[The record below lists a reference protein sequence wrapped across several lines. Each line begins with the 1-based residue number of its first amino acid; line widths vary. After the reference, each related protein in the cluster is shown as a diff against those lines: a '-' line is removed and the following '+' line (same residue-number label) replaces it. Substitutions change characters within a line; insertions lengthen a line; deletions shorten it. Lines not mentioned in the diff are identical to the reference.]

1 MLGTQDRRCVC
12 VCVKG
17 AGTGDQIFQ
26 AEGHPSDFEML
37 PSLRKFGGSWEPMA
51 NAKYDQLFNQT
62 IKIISKSNKDVYN
75 SESFI
80 HFKPFSCTINTGN
93 IFYFL

>member
-1 MLGTQDRRCVC
+1 
-12 VCVKG
+12 
-17 AGTGDQIFQ
+17 
-26 AEGHPSDFEML
+26 
-37 PSLRKFGGSWEPMA
+37 MA

-62 IKIISKSNKDVYN
+62 IKIIISKSNKDVYN

-93 IFYFL
+93 IIYFL